1 MRSIATASSIRCS
14 PPEIMSASPDIFTA
28 ACVQLRAGRDVAVNA
43 EAAVALVRE
52 AAGKGASFVA
62 TPENTSLME
71 AERAL
76 LFEKAR
82 AEEDDRA
89 LAALRDAA
97 REKKIWLLIGSLP
110 IKVAE
115 AKLANRSFLVA
126 PDGEI
131 AARYDKI
138 HMFDVDLAGGE
149 SYRESRNFEPGRTA
163 VTADLPWGRFGLTI
177 CYDLRFPQL
186 YRALAHAGARF
197 LTVPSAFTRQT
208 GEAHWHVLLRAR
220 AIENGAFVIAPAQ
233 GGLHENG
240 RETFGHS
247 LIVAPWGEILAE
259 GGTEPGVFMAEIDPG
274 KVDEARGRVPSLTH
288 DRAFDR
294 PAENARVKE
303 AS

>member
-1 MRSIATASSIRCS
+1 
-14 PPEIMSASPDIFTA
+14 MSFMA
-28 ACVQLRAGRDVAVNA
+28 ACVQLRAGRNVAANIEAAEDLVRQAA
-43 EAAVALVRE
+43 EA
-52 AAGKGASFVA
+52 GATFVA

-76 LFEKAR
+76 LFEKAKP
-82 AEEDDRA
+82 EDQDEALRA
-89 LAALRDAA
+89 LRAVA

-110 IKVAE
+110 IRVADD
-115 AKLANRSFLVA
+115 KLANRSFLVS
-126 PDGEI
+126 PEGRI

-149 SYRESRNFEPGRTA
+149 SYRESRNFAAGESA
-163 VTADLPWGRFGLTI
+163 VTADLPWGRLGLSI

-186 YRALAHAGARF
+186 YRALAHEGARF

-220 AIENGAFVIAPAQ
+220 AIENGSFVFAPAQ
-233 GGLHENG
+233 GGRHENG

-247 LIVAPWGEILAE
+247 LIVAPWGEIIAE
-259 GGTEPGVFMAEIDPG
+259 AGTEPGIVTAIVDPA
-274 KVDEARGRVPSLTH
+274 KIEEARGRVPSLKH
-288 DRAFDR
+288 DRSFDR
-294 PAENARVKE
+294 PAPERAAKE

>member
-1 MRSIATASSIRCS
+1 MTQGSD
-14 PPEIMSASPDIFTA
+14 MSFTA
-28 ACVQLRAGRDVAVNA
+28 ACVQLRAGRNVAANIEAAEDLVRQAA
-43 EAAVALVRE
+43 EA
-52 AAGKGASFVA
+52 GATFVA

-76 LFEKAR
+76 LFEKAKP
-82 AEEDDRA
+82 EDQDEALRA
-89 LAALRDAA
+89 LRAVA

-110 IKVAE
+110 IRVADD
-115 AKLANRSFLVA
+115 KLANRSFLVS
-126 PDGEI
+126 PEGRI

-149 SYRESRNFEPGRTA
+149 SYRESRNFAAGESA
-163 VTADLPWGRFGLTI
+163 VTADLPWGRLGLSI

-186 YRALAHAGARF
+186 YRALAHEGARF

-220 AIENGAFVIAPAQ
+220 AIENGSFVFAPAQ
-233 GGLHENG
+233 GGRHENG

-247 LIVAPWGEILAE
+247 LIVAPWGEIIAE
-259 GGTEPGVFMAEIDPG
+259 AGTEPGIVTAIVDPA
-274 KVDEARGRVPSLTH
+274 KIEEARGRVPSLKH
-288 DRAFDR
+288 DRSFDR
-294 PAENARVKE
+294 PAPERAAKE